1 MGTYW
6 LRSNSIEKLKEQL
19 KNSAIAACMRDFS
32 IFKGRTSK
40 VWVLLS
46 LLLLLEAEALLH
58 QLSFCSNK
66 IPKPDPSFLK
76 RFL

>member
-1 MGTYW
+1 MGSYW

-19 KNSAIAACMRDFS
+19 KNSALTACMRDFS
-32 IFKGRTSK
+32 ILKGRTSK
-40 VWVLLS
+40 VCVLLL

-58 QLSFCSNK
+58 QPSFCSNK

-76 RFL
+76 PFL